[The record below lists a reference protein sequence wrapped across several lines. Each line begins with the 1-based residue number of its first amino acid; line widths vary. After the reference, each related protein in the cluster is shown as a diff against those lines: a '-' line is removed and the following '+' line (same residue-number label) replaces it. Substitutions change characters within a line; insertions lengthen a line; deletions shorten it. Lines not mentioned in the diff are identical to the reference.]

1 MTQQRGRL
9 RRGGRTSRV
18 GAPFLPPLVAA
29 APVPGASVVGSQ
41 AARPC
46 GRLFLRLCGRLPRGR
61 GLTSARALPSS
72 GALARRALVGGIP
85 PALARL
91 SAPVLALRAP
101 PVRCGLRAGPLA
113 LPARPS
119 SRALGGR
126 SCPLRPGLPCRPAG
140 AAPPGLARSSPSGG
154 SRAAARRSGGCVPRP
169 RWAGV
174 WRAAAR
180 RPRSWGC
187 ASAGRTP
194 FAGKIK
200 KAPIRKVVQIFHLDF
215 SGQGR
220 LYWKYG
226 RHPNPLCRVQ

>member
-9 RRGGRTSRV
+9 LRGGRTSRV

-140 AAPPGLARSSPSGG
+140 AAPPGLARSSPSGALAPLRG
-154 SRAAARRSGGCVPRP
+154 ARGAAFRAPAGLGFGALRRAAPAHGDAHPQGAPHSR
-169 RWAGV
+169 
-174 WRAAAR
+174 
-180 RPRSWGC
+180 
-187 ASAGRTP
+187 
-194 FAGKIK
+194 GK
-200 KAPIRKVVQIFHLDF
+200 
-215 SGQGR
+215 
-220 LYWKYG
+220 
-226 RHPNPLCRVQ
+226 